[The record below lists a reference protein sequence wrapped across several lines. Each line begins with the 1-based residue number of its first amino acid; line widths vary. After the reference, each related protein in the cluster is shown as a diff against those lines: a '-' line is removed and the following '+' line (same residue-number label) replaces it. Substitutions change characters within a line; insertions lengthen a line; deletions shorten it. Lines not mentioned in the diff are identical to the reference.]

1 MFQAIPHWPSPFSS
15 MRHMER
21 NESSKCWTSFS
32 VRLGSTTTLRAPAD
46 ELQGSTL
53 PPAAPQPIPCC
64 GPTSCPAE
72 TFTVWV
78 QGCLCGGPTSALRRR
93 NTTCDIV
100 QWIWQLWGCCASLWD
115 SAAATS
121 GRAEDGLLLVH
132 APHGY
137 LFEVLPFFQCL
148 YSKARENV
156 TYSSQRVQL

>member
-78 QGCLCGGPTSALRRR
+78 QGCLCGGSDQCTAEEKYYVWHCTVDMTTMRMLCVFMRQCCSDKRKSRRR
-93 NTTCDIV
+93 ASAGSRSTRV
-100 QWIWQLWGCCASLWD
+100 PLWSVA
-115 SAAATS
+115 
-121 GRAEDGLLLVH
+121 LLSV
-132 APHGY
+132 
-137 LFEVLPFFQCL
+137 FIF
-148 YSKARENV
+148 
-156 TYSSQRVQL
+156 